1 MVGSLKP
8 ITRDKAALDMCS
20 ACAARIVALPK
31 TKAGSGAVTGWVNMV
46 APVFL

>member
-1 MVGSLKP
+1 
-8 ITRDKAALDMCS
+8 LDINS

-46 APVFL
+46 RSILSVERIYHEYVIFAYF